1 MNLTSQMTALNL
13 SYAAYLTVSIALTV
27 WVARSLSRSGEM
39 FLIRCFGQD
48 QELARSTNQLLVI
61 GFYLVNLG
69 LVCLR
74 LDGWRVAG
82 GNAVVDVVSRIG
94 VTMLVLGLM
103 HFFNMLL
110 IARMG
115 RTVENWMATRGWS
128 MAQETPEA
136 TR

>member
-39 FLIRCFGQD
+39 FLVRCFGQD

-74 LDGWRVAG
+74 LDGWSVAG
-82 GNAVVDVVSRIG
+82 VNAVVDVVSRIG

-103 HFFNMLL
+103 HLFNMVL